1 MLNVDLGTIG
11 EAEFLSKAI
20 RKGLK
25 VSKPQGTYSYDF
37 IVDNGKTL
45 NKVQVKT
52 GTCYNK
58 KAYSYTISVKRKQN
72 RNDAYSYKS
81 KDFDYLAA
89 YVLPLN
95 SWYIIP
101 ITELVSVKGI
111 ALFPHIT
118 HSDSKW
124 EKYREAWSLLND

>member
-1 MLNVDLGTIG
+1 MTNLDIGTIG
-11 EAEFLSKAI
+11 ESEFLAKAT
-20 RKGLK
+20 RKGFRI
-25 VSKPQGTYSYDF
+25 SKPCGTYPYDF

-58 KAYSYTISVKRKQN
+58 KAYSYTVSVKRKIN
-72 RNDAYSYKS
+72 KNDCQAYKS

-89 YVLPLN
+89 YVLPLD

-101 ITELVSVKGI
+101 IAELVSVKGI
-111 ALFPHIT
+111 ALFPHIRY
-118 HSDSKW
+118 SDSKW
-124 EKYREAWSLLND
+124 EKYREAWGLLDD